1 MSTKFVFY
9 SGKGG
14 VGKTSMACTTG
25 VHYADMGL
33 KTLLVTTDPAANLSD
48 VFHQEI
54 GHKITQ
60 IKGVDNLF
68 GMEIDSDEATREY
81 KERSLAPLRELFDEE
96 FVKVADEQLSGPC
109 TEEMAS
115 FDKFIDY
122 MDQDEYDVVVF
133 DTAPT
138 GHTIRLLELPV
149 DWSKHIDDASKG
161 SGQTC
166 MGPVALIQDSKAKY
180 DMAIEKLRNP
190 SVTEFIFVMQ
200 ADEASYSETKRSMK
214 EIETL
219 GIKTSGVIVNGL
231 IPEAEAQ
238 GPFFKRRYEVQQDY
252 LKRVKAELNNVSIKT
267 MDLFSEEVKGT
278 VMFRR
283 CREKLFG
290 IAYENRELVK
300 AQNSMDGLLFPV
312 NGQQRNI
319 FFSGKGGVGKTS
331 MACITSVYTAQK
343 GYKTLLVTTDPA
355 AHIGQVLDRPV
366 TDQVR
371 SVEGLDNL
379 YAVKID
385 PKVASE
391 DYKESVLA
399 DARGKFNEETVL
411 TIAEEM
417 NSPCTEEMA
426 AFQKFLDYA
435 LDTAYDVVVFDTAP
449 TGHTLRLLN
458 LPMDWSKQLEFK
470 AGESTEISDADIAEM
485 KRFDSVINMLKDEDR
500 TTFSFVV
507 YPEKTPIVEA
517 YRASQELDTL
527 GIQTRM
533 LVSNFNIPLEEAR
546 SSFFRNRRKMQL
558 SYSSEIV
565 KSFNDAEVV
574 EVPLYA
580 ESIKGI
586 DMLKDIGLQIFG
598 S

>member
-1 MSTKFVFY
+1 MATKFVFY

-60 IKGVDNLF
+60 IHGVDNLF
-68 GMEIDSDEATREY
+68 GMEIDSNEATREY

-200 ADEASYSETKRSMK
+200 ADEASYNETKRSID

-219 GIKTSGVIVNGL
+219 GIKTTGVIVNGL
-231 IPEAEAQ
+231 IPKEEAL
-238 GPFFKRRYEVQQDY
+238 GPFFKRKYELQQDY
-252 LKRVKAELNNVSIKT
+252 LKRVKAELKNVSIKT

-283 CREKLFG
+283 CRENSL
-290 IAYENRELVK
+290 ILHNETENLWNRKINGE
-300 AQNSMDGLLFPV
+300 PV
-312 NGQQRNI
+312 IPINGQQRNI

-331 MACITSVYTAQK
+331 IACVTSVYTARK

-366 TDQVR
+366 TDQVGPI
-371 SVEGLDNL
+371 EGLDNL

-391 DYKESVLA
+391 AYKASVLS
-399 DARGKFNEETVL
+399 DARKKFNEQTVL
-411 TIAEEM
+411 TMAEEM
-417 NSPCTEEMA
+417 NSPCTEE
-426 AFQKFLDYA
+426 
-435 LDTAYDVVVFDTAP
+435 
-449 TGHTLRLLN
+449 
-458 LPMDWSKQLEFK
+458 WQL
-470 AGESTEISDADIAEM
+470 
-485 KRFDSVINMLKDEDR
+485 
-500 TTFSFVV
+500 
-507 YPEKTPIVEA
+507 
-517 YRASQELDTL
+517 
-527 GIQTRM
+527 
-533 LVSNFNIPLEEAR
+533 
-546 SSFFRNRRKMQL
+546 FRN
-558 SYSSEIV
+558 
-565 KSFNDAEVV
+565 F
-574 EVPLYA
+574 
-580 ESIKGI
+580 
-586 DMLKDIGLQIFG
+586 
-598 S
+598 

>member
-1 MSTKFVFY
+1 MATKFVFY

-60 IKGVDNLF
+60 IHGVDNLF
-68 GMEIDSDEATREY
+68 GMEIDSNEATREY

-200 ADEASYSETKRSMK
+200 ADEASYNETKRSID

-219 GIKTSGVIVNGL
+219 GIKTTGVIVNGL
-231 IPEAEAQ
+231 IPKEEAL
-238 GPFFKRRYEVQQDY
+238 GPFFKRKYELQQDY
-252 LKRVKAELNNVSIKT
+252 LKRVKAELKNVSIKT

-283 CREKLFG
+283 CREKLFDT
-290 IAYENRELVK
+290 AYENRELVESK
-300 AQNSMDGLLFPV
+300 DLMESLLFPI

-331 MACITSVYTAQK
+331 IACVTSVYTARK

-366 TDQVR
+366 TDQVGPI
-371 SVEGLDNL
+371 EGLDNL

-391 DYKESVLA
+391 AYKASVLS
-399 DARGKFNEETVL
+399 DARKKFNEQTVL
-411 TIAEEM
+411 TMAEEM

-470 AGESTEISDADIAEM
+470 AGESTEISDEDIAEM
-485 KRFDSVINMLKDEDR
+485 KRFDSVISMLKDKDR

-517 YRASQELDTL
+517 YRASNELGVL
-527 GIQTRM
+527 GIQTRL

-558 SYSSEIV
+558 SYASEIV
-565 KSFNDAEVV
+565 ESFNEAEVV
-574 EVPLYA
+574 EVPLFA

-586 DMLKDIGLQIFG
+586 DMLKAIGLQIFG
-598 S
+598 E